1 MVRIGAGLYGIDP
14 SHSFEL
20 RGAMTLTA
28 PVTSVRD
35 VNAGTGVGYGLRYRT
50 DRRTR
55 LALLPIGY
63 ADGIPRSISDL
74 GGAADPGAAADP
86 AGRATVLLRGRRVPI
101 VGTISMDQLVLDVG
115 DAGVGPGE
123 VAVLFGPGDQG
134 EPTLRD
140 WAGWAATI
148 EHDIVTRIGPRVA
161 RETIGA
167 ESLDAVEARAALRV
181 VNAA

>member
-14 SHSFEL
+14 SHTIEL

-35 VNAGTGVGYGLRYRT
+35 VGAGTGVGYGLRYRT
-50 DRRTR
+50 DR
-55 LALLPIGY
+55 PH
-63 ADGIPRSISDL
+63 
-74 GGAADPGAAADP
+74 AARAAADRLRGRDP
-86 AGRATVLLRGRRVPI
+86 AQHLRRGRPARRATVLLRGRRVPI
-101 VGTISMDQLVLDVG
+101 VGTVSMDQLVLDVG

-123 VAVLFGPGDQG
+123 VAVLFGPGDEG
-134 EPTLRD
+134 EATLRD

-161 RETIGA
+161 RETVGLEPA
-167 ESLDAVEARAALRV
+167 ADTTRVALRAVRAA
-181 VNAA
+181 